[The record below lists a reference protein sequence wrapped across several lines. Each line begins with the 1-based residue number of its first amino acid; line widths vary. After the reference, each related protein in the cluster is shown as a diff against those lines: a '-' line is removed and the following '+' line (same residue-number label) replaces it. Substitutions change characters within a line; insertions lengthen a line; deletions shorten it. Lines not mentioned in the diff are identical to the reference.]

1 MSAEGNPAPR
11 SRCGPL
17 RVRGDGSL
25 GGPLGRT
32 VRSCARCVDDA
43 PLGML
48 LLLLAWRRRRR
59 DMMSRVR
66 LAGRSRDLRATNV
79 TPPLYV
85 VVGEGGEWGVCRIM
99 DYLF

>member
-1 MSAEGNPAPR
+1 M
-11 SRCGPL
+11 
-17 RVRGDGSL
+17 

-66 LAGRSRDLRATNV
+66 FVDRWRDLRETDV
-79 TPPLYV
+79 TPPRIICEL
-85 VVGEGGEWGVCRIM
+85 GGFVAS
-99 DYLF
+99 

>member
-11 SRCGPL
+11 SRGGPL
-17 RVRGDGSL
+17 RVRGDVSL
-25 GGPLGRT
+25 GGPLRRT
-32 VRSCARCVDDA
+32 VRSWARCVGGA
-43 PLGML
+43 PRGLML
-48 LLLLAWRRRRR
+48 LLLLRRRRRR

-79 TPPLYV
+79 TPPLCV

-99 DYLF
+99 AYLF

>member
-1 MSAEGNPAPR
+1 MG
-11 SRCGPL
+11 GPL
-17 RVRGDGSL
+17 R
-25 GGPLGRT
+25 RT
-32 VRSCARCVDDA
+32 VRSWARGVGEA
-43 PLGML
+43 PRGLML
-48 LLLLAWRRRRR
+48 LLLLRRRRRR

-66 LAGRSRDLRATNV
+66 LAGRSGDLSATNV

>member
-1 MSAEGNPAPR
+1 
-11 SRCGPL
+11 
-17 RVRGDGSL
+17 
-25 GGPLGRT
+25 
-32 VRSCARCVDDA
+32 
-43 PLGML
+43 ML
-48 LLLLAWRRRRR
+48 LLLLRRRRRR

-66 LAGRSRDLRATNV
+66 LAGRSGDLRATNV